1 MYPILRDAAKWP
13 LLWMRPRTGL
23 PLQDDFGAGE
33 WRVRRYNHPRN
44 KKRRERNDRET
55 PEMSAKLKIHVDQDK
70 CQGHA
75 RCKSLAPELFELDE
89 FGNAHEIGDGT
100 VPKGLEDKAWL
111 AQANCP
117 EIAIEV
123 TEE

>member
-1 MYPILRDAAKWP
+1 VSLILRDARKSA
-13 LLWMRPRTGL
+13 LLRMREFRLAHHACTAIIAPKKKSATVTEERWMPGT
-23 PLQDDFGAGE
+23 
-33 WRVRRYNHPRN
+33 
-44 KKRRERNDRET
+44 
-55 PEMSAKLKIHVDQDK
+55 LKIRVDQDK

-89 FGNAHEIGDGT
+89 YGNAHEVGDGT

-111 AQANCP
+111 AQTNCP
-117 EIAIEV
+117 EIAIDI